1 MCALLLFKLLCIC
14 LFWFFSNLYVPPQD
28 WCIPKNQESD
38 TDADNSSHTRRLF
51 PFTGQ
56 DHDPF
61 VQNRWIGEAMSHF
74 HIFILILF
82 SFCPHFQRWKCYFY
96 CTFWYLFWI
105 MYCMVVFYM
114 STGFATWG
122 SGAARAFEIK
132 RFWVNFSQCFQMLTM
147 LILLLHCIGESLL
160 KTRV

>member
-1 MCALLLFKLLCIC
+1 M
-14 LFWFFSNLYVPPQD
+14 FSNLYVAIDHVSLFLHRTDVFPKTWVWQ
-28 WCIPKNQESD
+28 WCRQQF
-38 TDADNSSHTRRLF
+38 THTCRLF

-61 VQNRWIGEAMSHF
+61 VQNRWIGEAKSHF
-74 HIFILILF
+74 HIFIFILF

-132 RFWVNFSQCFQMLTM
+132 RFWVHFSQCFQMLTM
-147 LILLLHCIGESLL
+147 LILLLHSVGESLL

>member
-1 MCALLLFKLLCIC
+1 MGLNEQLTGFFAAQNAF
-14 LFWFFSNLYVPPQD
+14 FFSNLPLTTSL
-28 WCIPKNQESD
+28 CIPSGLKYSQKPGVWPWWRQQYIH
-38 TDADNSSHTRRLF
+38 THTHTRGLF
-51 PFTGQ
+51 PLTGR
-56 DHDPF
+56 DHDLF
-61 VQNRWIGEAMSHF
+61 VQNRLIGEAMSHF
-74 HIFILILF
+74 HTFILILF

-132 RFWVNFSQCFQMLTM
+132 QFWVHFSQCFPMLV
-147 LILLLHCIGESLL
+147 LLPAA
-160 KTRV
+160 

>member
-1 MCALLLFKLLCIC
+1 MQNSALHLSFST
-14 LFWFFSNLYVPPQD
+14 FSNRSLTMSVFL
-28 WCIPKNQESD
+28 IRTKVFPKTRSLTV
-38 TDADNSSHTRRLF
+38 TDSSSHTCGLF
-51 PFTGQ
+51 PFTEW

-74 HIFILILF
+74 HNFILILF
-82 SFCPHFQRWKCYFY
+82 SFCPHFQRWRCYFY

-132 RFWVNFSQCFQMLTM
+132 PFWVNFSPCFQMLV
-147 LILLLHCIGESLL
+147 LLPGVS
-160 KTRV
+160 